1 MTANMVYDIVLM
13 VLFVYIV
20 WRGWH
25 QGMLSEVLRLGGW
38 VAAAVLIGLYA
49 SPWAEKIYHVVMEPR
64 AVSAVTSAIPPD
76 VTAALENGAV
86 AAQSLQEILNS
97 LGGLL
102 GGQILDGDTVNSILS
117 MLRQDPGSLA
127 QAITQTVLQPLL
139 VTLAQVVLSLVML
152 SVCLF
157 ISRALAKMVAARRA
171 RRDNILSMTN
181 RLLGLALCIGEGL
194 VTVYVYVFC
203 LSLLALFINT
213 SWFSQDILHDTIFVR
228 LFL

>member
-157 ISRALAKMVAARRA
+157 ISRTLAKMASARRA

-181 RLLGLALCIGEGL
+181 RLLGLALGIGEGL